1 MKKITYDRHKA
12 DEMFKLNQNSDGV
25 FKRSNSQK
33 QINKCEFPFDID
45 FCVNPEYIKPEKNS
59 FTGSGIYLIEFG
71 DELIYIGK
79 FRPFRDGN
87 IITTRWKPHLETLTN
102 RGSHVGGFGK
112 GLSKKLPYEKVGIFT
127 SLKGCENSSLE
138 KRRRD
143 TGTVTSKK
151 RLEFAKANW
160 NIFRSKDINNLEDSL
175 KKFTF
180 YYFQLNEV
188 KFFSFKNSST
198 KQAKELYGDLTSIIE
213 EYLLI
218 KYSTECN
225 SGFNGKIP
233 ITDVKIADIEKDIN
247 GFVNFID
254 DTIK

>member
-45 FCVNPEYIKPEKNS
+45 FCVKKEYIKKKEKNS
-59 FTGSGIYLIEFG
+59 FTGSGIYLIKFD

-79 FRPFRDGN
+79 FRPFSDGN

-102 RGSHVGGFGK
+102 RGSRVGGFE
-112 GLSKKLPYEKVGIFT
+112 KKKNQNKKVSIFT
-127 SLKGCENSSLE
+127 KLKGCKSSSLG
-138 KRRRD
+138 KRKGD
-143 TGTVTSKK
+143 TGVVTSIK
-151 RLEFAKANW
+151 RLKFAQKYW
-160 NIFRSKDINNLEDSL
+160 NKFRDFNNLNDSI
-175 KKFTF
+175 KEFTF
-180 YYFQLNEV
+180 YYFQLD
-188 KFFSFKNSST
+188 KGYFFKNSEN
-198 KQAKELYGDLTSIIE
+198 KKELYGDFASLIE
-213 EYLLI
+213 EFLLI

-233 ITDVKIADIEKDIN
+233 ITDVKITDIEKDIN

>member
-1 MKKITYDRHKA
+1 MKKITCVTHKA
-12 DEMFKLNQNSDGV
+12 DMMFKLEQNTDGV
-25 FKRSNSQK
+25 FKRSNFQK
-33 QINKCEFPFDID
+33 QINKCEFPLDID

-59 FTGSGIYLIEFG
+59 FTGPGIYLIEFG

-79 FRPFRDGN
+79 FRPFCDGN

-102 RGSHVGGFGK
+102 RGSHVGGFEK
-112 GLSKKLPYEKVGIFT
+112 DHSKKLPHEKVGIFT

-160 NIFRSKDINNLEDSL
+160 NIFRSKDINKLEDSL

-180 YYFQLNEV
+180 YYFQLDEGY
-188 KFFSFKNSST
+188 FFKNSEN
-198 KQAKELYGDLTSIIE
+198 KKELYGDFASLIE
-213 EYLLI
+213 EFLLI

-225 SGFNGKIP
+225 SGFNGEIP
-233 ITDVKIADIEKDIN
+233 ITDAKIADIEKDIN
-247 GFVNFID
+247 GFVNFIAD
-254 DTIK
+254 KIK